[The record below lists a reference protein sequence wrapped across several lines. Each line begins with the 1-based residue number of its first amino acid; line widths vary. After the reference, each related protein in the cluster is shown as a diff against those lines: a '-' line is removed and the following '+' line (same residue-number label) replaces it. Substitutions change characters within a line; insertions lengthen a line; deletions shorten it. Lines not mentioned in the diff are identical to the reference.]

1 MTIMTRL
8 EDSGSQG
15 CMRIAKSGFIF
26 EQGYQ
31 RQKDRTP
38 VNEMARDLDKFI
50 KMIPKAAL

>member
-1 MTIMTRL
+1 L
-8 EDSGSQG
+8 EDLGSQG